1 MCIRDR
7 LYGARISAGDGVCQ
21 IEIYNPVVSL
31 PEDGLEDLAISF
43 GFFVVV
49 VVLFIA
55 FLTNRFLIRFV
66 FRNISGPLQTLTEGV
81 RQIQN
86 GNLAHRISYS
96 SRAEF
101 RPVCE
106 AFNDMAERM
115 QRSSEQSR
123 REEASRKELLAS
135 ISHDVRS
142 PLTSIRAYVCLLY
155 TSRWV

>member
-1 MCIRDR
+1 M
-7 LYGARISAGDGVCQ
+7 
-21 IEIYNPVVSL
+21 
-31 PEDGLEDLAISF
+31 
-43 GFFVVV
+43 
-49 VVLFIA
+49 
-55 FLTNRFLIRFV
+55 
-66 FRNISGPLQTLTEGV
+66 

-96 SRAEF
+96 SRDEF

-135 ISHDVRS
+135 ISTMSALR
-142 PLTSIRAYVCLLY
+142 
-155 TSRWV
+155 